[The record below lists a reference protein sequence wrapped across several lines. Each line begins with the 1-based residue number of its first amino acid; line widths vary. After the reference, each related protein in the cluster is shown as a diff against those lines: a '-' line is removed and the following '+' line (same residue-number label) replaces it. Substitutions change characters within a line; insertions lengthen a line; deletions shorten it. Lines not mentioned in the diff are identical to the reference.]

1 MAFHSAAACTCS
13 LLRSMPAGIMAI
25 FRRIQ
30 SMQLAWGFRP
40 AGKDV
45 HAIPLCRTLVTKTP
59 AAHKDVSS
67 PYGHEAKLSWEVGA
81 LAVALSA
88 LKREPLPATGCS
100 EMSTAAAETT
110 RGNAAV
116 SKKIPRGPQVSMRLP
131 EKYAL
136 ATPPRAA
143 EAQHS
148 DCSEPAVPYGQTCH
162 LSRQIGMSKR

>member
-1 MAFHSAAACTCS
+1 MAFHSAAAWTCS
-13 LLRSMPAGIMAI
+13 LLRSMPARIGAI
-25 FRRIQ
+25 FRGIQ
-30 SMQLAWGFRP
+30 GMQSAWGSPP
-40 AGKDV
+40 ADRNM
-45 HAIPLCRTLVTKTP
+45 HAEPLCRTLVTKTST
-59 AAHKDVSS
+59 AHKGVSFQ
-67 PYGHEAKLSWEVGA
+67 YGHDAKLSLEIGA

-88 LKREPLPATGCS
+88 FNRDPLLATGCS

-116 SKKIPRGPQVSMRLP
+116 SRKTPLGPHVSMRLP

-148 DCSEPAVPYGQTCH
+148 DCSEPAAPYGQTCYH
-162 LSRQIGMSKR
+162 